1 MIQKKL
7 HPTKKLGAPCK
18 TKKGKL
24 DYQLRCCII
33 YVRLRRII
41 VRQPAAESPNKS
53 LPLVVASP
61 ALQQPP
67 ATQQLPCIQLTIQ
80 PPSVEE
86 SPMQQGVALLS
97 TSTGDDDY
105 APPIEEE
112 VDIPVPSDNLDEDA
126 MAPLCAACQLC
137 CNPNSNTDGYCFCMN
152 CNGESHTICTKQMN
166 FQTPA
171 LDKLIISPR
180 DFCYMW
186 KEHYKKTPKSHRQN
200 QNVVF
205 CFLCKA

>member
-1 MIQKKL
+1 MRTAMEGEKIIFKKL
-7 HPTKKLGAPCK
+7 TPVT
-18 TKKGKL
+18 
-24 DYQLRCCII
+24 
-33 YVRLRRII
+33 
-41 VRQPAAESPNKS
+41 ESPNES

-80 PPSVEE
+80 PPSVEK

-97 TSTGDDDY
+97 TSTGNDDY

-112 VDIPVPSDNLDEDA
+112 VGIPLPSNNLDEDT
-126 MAPLCAACQLC
+126 MAPLCAARQLC

-152 CNGESHTICTKQMN
+152 CNGEAHTICTEQMN

-171 LDKLIISPR
+171 SDKLIISPR
-180 DFCYMW
+180 DFCYMG
-186 KEHYKKTPKSHRQN
+186 KERYKKTPKYHRQN

-205 CFLCKA
+205 CLLSKA